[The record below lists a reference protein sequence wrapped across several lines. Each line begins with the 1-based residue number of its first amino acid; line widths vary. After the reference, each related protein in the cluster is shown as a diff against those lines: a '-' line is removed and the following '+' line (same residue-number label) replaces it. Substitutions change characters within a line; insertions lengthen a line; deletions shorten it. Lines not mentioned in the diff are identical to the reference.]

1 MFQVDIDYL
10 KGANKRKSYSTVW
23 IIIFLTLLGIFM
35 MLPLVYLVSTA
46 FKPPEELFIYPP
58 TFLVR
63 SPTTKSFID
72 LVNVTSTS
80 LVPFSRYLFNSIIVT
95 VSVVFLTVVIA
106 SMACY
111 PLAKHKFPGRAFMF
125 TLITISLM
133 FAPEVVEIP
142 RFLVIANIGIMDTY
156 WALIIPGL
164 AFPTGLFLL
173 KQFLEQVPDEIF
185 EAAKIDGATE
195 IQMFRLIALPMIKN
209 AQSTV
214 IILSF
219 MGVWN
224 DAGSSTLLIQ
234 TDQLKTLAFYMTT
247 LGGAGIAR
255 AGATSAAVLVMTIPS
270 IIMFVLQ
277 QSRVMET
284 MAHSGIK

>member
-1 MFQVDIDYL
+1 MFQVDVDYL
-10 KGANKRKSYSTVW
+10 KRTNKRKNYSTLW
-23 IIIFLTLLGIFM
+23 IIIFLSLLGIFM

-46 FKPPEELFIYPP
+46 FKPPEELFVYPP
-58 TFLVR
+58 TFFVR
-63 SPTTKSFID
+63 SPTTKSFLD
-72 LVNVTSTS
+72 LVNATSTS

-95 VSVVFLTVVIA
+95 TSVVFLTVVIG

-111 PLAKHKFPGRAFMF
+111 PLAKHKFPGRAFLF
-125 TLITISLM
+125 TLITVSLM
-133 FAPEVVEIP
+133 FAPEVVAIP
-142 RFLVIANIGIMDTY
+142 QFLVIANLHIMDTY
-156 WALIIPGL
+156 WALIVPGL
-164 AFPTGLFLL
+164 AFPVGLFLL

-185 EAAKIDGATE
+185 EAAKIDGASE
-195 IQMFRLIALPMIKN
+195 IQMFRLIALPMIRN
-209 AQSTV
+209 AQATV

-219 MGVWN
+219 TGIWN

-255 AGATSAAVLVMTIPS
+255 AGAVSAAVLVMTIPTV
-270 IIMFVLQ
+270 IMFILQ
-277 QSRVMET
+277 QSRVMDT